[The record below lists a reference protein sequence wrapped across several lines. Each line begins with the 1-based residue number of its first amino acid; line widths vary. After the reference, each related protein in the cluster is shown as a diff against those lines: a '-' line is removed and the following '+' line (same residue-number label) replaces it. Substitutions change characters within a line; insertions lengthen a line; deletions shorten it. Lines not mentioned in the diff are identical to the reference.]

1 MKLFY
6 EILCISILY
15 WRWILQKAF
24 SNLYLVFHHNKSP
37 FWINNIDINKI
48 VVYNKVSLVK
58 VLIILLVAKMLKKLD
73 LEKMSV

>member
-1 MKLFY
+1 M
-6 EILCISILY
+6 
-15 WRWILQKAF
+15 
-24 SNLYLVFHHNKSP
+24 
-37 FWINNIDINKI
+37 DINKI